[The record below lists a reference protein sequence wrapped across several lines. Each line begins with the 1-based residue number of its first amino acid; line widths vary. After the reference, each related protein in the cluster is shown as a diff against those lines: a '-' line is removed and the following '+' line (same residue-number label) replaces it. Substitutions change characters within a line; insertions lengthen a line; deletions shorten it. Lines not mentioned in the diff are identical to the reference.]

1 MIEALAAHKQELE
14 NELRERVRAF
24 FETNNESPE
33 SVSIEMKLT
42 QPEQTNG
49 LSTIKILV
57 KDACTG
63 DTLVTI

>member
-1 MIEALAAHKQELE
+1 MIEALSAHKQELE
-14 NELRERVRAF
+14 NELRERVQAF

-42 QPEQTNG
+42 KPEQTNG
-49 LSTIKILV
+49 ISTIKILV
-57 KDACTG
+57 KDGCTG